1 MMQNIVL
8 SPNKI
13 AFKDDFHN
21 QTNNIRPMDLKTSLL
36 YFGIPAIIMAF
47 CYYFLIPIV
56 ERLGIS
62 KYNSFF
68 TGHILF
74 MSFLIVVAI
83 LALKLEGIDTIE
95 QLKIRT
101 RFVNFKLRYVAIAGI
116 VFIIMSFFYG
126 FFDAI
131 TQNLLKDGVISIPS
145 FVPILGNPTIT
156 LDTSMLTYV
165 VGAPL
170 KGNWG
175 IIAIFLVSLI
185 LNIVGEELWWRGYIL
200 PRQEVQFG
208 KYTWILHGFLWTFFH
223 AFKYWDLLGLLP
235 VCLIIS
241 YMAQKQKNNWT
252 VFMAHLIFN
261 GLMIFILITPVL
273 GM

>member
-1 MMQNIVL
+1 MTQNIVI
-8 SPNKI
+8 SHNKV
-13 AFKDDFHN
+13 AFKDDFDN
-21 QTNNIRPMDLKTSLL
+21 QTNKIKPMDLKTSLL
-36 YFGIPAIIMAF
+36 FFGIPAGIMAF
-47 CYYFLIPIV
+47 CYYFLIPIF
-56 ERLGIS
+56 ESLGIS

-83 LALKLEGIDTIE
+83 LALKHEGIDTIE
-95 QLKIRT
+95 KLKIRT
-101 RFVNFKLRYVAIAGI
+101 RFINFKLRYVALAVI
-116 VFIIMSFFYG
+116 VFTIMSFFYG

-165 VGAPL
+165 VGSPL

-175 IIAIFLVSLI
+175 IIIIFLVSLV

-252 VFMAHLIFN
+252 VFIAHLIFN